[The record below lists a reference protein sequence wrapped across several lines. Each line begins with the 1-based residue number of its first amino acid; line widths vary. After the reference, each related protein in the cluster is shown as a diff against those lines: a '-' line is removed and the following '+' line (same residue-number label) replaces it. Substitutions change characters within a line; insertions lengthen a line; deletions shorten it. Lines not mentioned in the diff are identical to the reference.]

1 MNAADSVLQR
11 SFPTVMVPRREPIE
25 PMASAGER
33 LLVAENGVFL
43 EISLPWISLVRR
55 VASFTAAI
63 PIPYGCTIEH
73 TELIC
78 GRVPEELIGE
88 FVAMARAA
96 HPKETG
102 AWIVWCTRTH
112 QFRLLPVLILSNSSG
127 SLKYDRPE
135 RHDDEVLVIDCHSHG
150 RYPAFFSTTD
160 NEDDMHDI
168 KFSLVVGN
176 CSSHVPSFAFRLCAK
191 GIFEEVE
198 RVPDAWYRVGTL
210 AGAV

>member
-11 SFPTVMVPRREPIE
+11 SFPTVMVPRREPVG
-25 PMASAGER
+25 PMTSAGER
-33 LLVAENGVFL
+33 LLVGENGVFL

-55 VASFTAAI
+55 VASFTASI
-63 PIPYGCTIEH
+63 PIPYGRVEEH
-73 TELIC
+73 TNLVC

-96 HPKETG
+96 YPNETG
-102 AWIVWCTRTH
+102 SWIVWSTRTR
-112 QFRLLPVLILSNSSG
+112 QFRLLPVVILSQSSG

-135 RHDDEVLVIDCHSHG
+135 RHDDEVLIIDCHSHG
-150 RYPAFFSTTD
+150 RHPAYFSSTD
-160 NEDDMHDI
+160 NEDDKHDI

-176 CSSHVPSFAFRLCAK
+176 CAAHVPSFAFRLCAK

-198 RVPDAWYRVGTL
+198 RVPAAWYRISKL

>member
-11 SFPTVMVPRREPIE
+11 SFPTVMVPRREPVG

-55 VASFTAAI
+55 VASFTAPI
-63 PIPYGCTIEH
+63 PIPYGSVEEH
-73 TELIC
+73 TNLIC
-78 GRVPEELIGE
+78 GRVPEDLIGE

-96 HPKETG
+96 YPNETG
-102 AWIVWCTRTH
+102 SWIVWSTRTH
-112 QFRLLPVLILSNSSG
+112 QFRLLPVVILSQSSG

-135 RHDDEVLVIDCHSHG
+135 RHDDEVLIIDCHSHG
-150 RYPAFFSTTD
+150 RHPAYFSGTD
-160 NEDDMHDI
+160 NEDDKHDI

-176 CSSHVPSFAFRLCAK
+176 CASHVPSFAFRLCAK

-198 RVPDAWYRVGTL
+198 RVPAAWYRVSKL

>member
-11 SFPTVMVPRREPIE
+11 SFPTVMVPRREPVG

-55 VASFTAAI
+55 VASFTA
-63 PIPYGCTIEH
+63 PVPLPYGSVAEH
-73 TELIC
+73 TNLIC

-96 HPKETG
+96 YPNETG
-102 AWIVWCTRTH
+102 SWIVWSTRTH
-112 QFRLLPVLILSNSSG
+112 QFRLLPVVILSQSDG

-135 RHDDEVLVIDCHSHG
+135 RHDDEVLIIDCHSHG
-150 RYPAFFSTTD
+150 RHPAYFSGTD
-160 NEDDMHDI
+160 NEDDKHDI

-176 CSSHVPSFAFRLCAK
+176 CASHVPSFAFRLCAK
-191 GIFEEVE
+191 GMFEEVE
-198 RVPDAWYRVGTL
+198 RVPDAWYRVSKR
-210 AGAV
+210 AEAV

>member
-11 SFPTVMVPRREPIE
+11 SFPTVMVPRREPVG

-55 VASFTAAI
+55 VASFTAPI
-63 PIPYGCTIEH
+63 PIPYGSVMEH
-73 TELIC
+73 TDLIC

-96 HPKETG
+96 YPSETG
-102 AWIVWCTRTH
+102 SWIVWSTRTH
-112 QFRLLPVLILSNSSG
+112 QFRLLPMVILSQSSG
-127 SLKYDRPE
+127 SLQYDRPE
-135 RHDDEVLVIDCHSHG
+135 RHDDEVLIIDCHSHG
-150 RYPAFFSTTD
+150 RHPAYFSSTD
-160 NEDDMHDI
+160 NEDDKHDI

-176 CSSHVPSFAFRLCAK
+176 CASHVPSFAFRLCAK

-198 RVPDAWYRVGTL
+198 RVPAAWYRVSKL

>member
-11 SFPTVMVPRREPIE
+11 SFPTVMVPRREPVG

-55 VASFTAAI
+55 VASFTAPI
-63 PIPYGCTIEH
+63 PIPYGSVEEH
-73 TELIC
+73 TNLIC

-96 HPKETG
+96 YPNETG
-102 AWIVWCTRTH
+102 SWIVWSTRTH
-112 QFRLLPVLILSNSSG
+112 QFRLLPVVILSQSSG

-135 RHDDEVLVIDCHSHG
+135 RHDDEALIIDCHSHG
-150 RYPAFFSTTD
+150 RHPAYFSSTD
-160 NEDDMHDI
+160 NEDDKHDI

-176 CSSHVPSFAFRLCAK
+176 CASHVPSFAFRLCAK

-198 RVPDAWYRVGTL
+198 RVPAAWYRVSTR
-210 AGAV
+210 AEAV